1 MKTNKSNLAG
11 ILAAIVLSALL
22 AACSEDAGRP
32 SRSQAVADEPARV
45 RVERGIDALKTGL
58 AAGRVPAPGYFT
70 GLAAELAELSREER
84 SVVFEHVRVTFTSP
98 CLSTRNLSERGVQLE
113 GYLAVVRA
121 LAFAFDGRTGDR
133 EEVWDFLLRTL
144 ESVARE
150 RRMVGGAGFKADV
163 PPVGMFVP
171 TDMYLSRL
179 DGWISQAVRRGFE
192 RGPFV
197 AYYDGLDAER
207 RREWVRKLERL
218 AGRKVLIRS
227 PGASRR

>member
-1 MKTNKSNLAG
+1 MKTDKSNLAG
-11 ILAAIVLSALL
+11 IFAAIVLSALL

-45 RVERGIDALKTGL
+45 RVERGIDTLKMGL
-58 AAGRVPAPGYFT
+58 AAGRVPAPDCFT
-70 GLAAELAELSREER
+70 GLATELTELSREER
-84 SVVFEHVRVTFTSP
+84 SAVFKHVQTTFASP
-98 CLSTRNLSERGVQLE
+98 RLSTRNLSERGTQLE
-113 GYLAVVRA
+113 GYLAVVRS
-121 LAFAFDGRTGDR
+121 LAFAFDGGTEDR

-150 RRMVGGAGFKADV
+150 RRIVRGTDFKADV

-207 RREWVRKLERL
+207 RREWIQKLERA
-218 AGRKVLIRS
+218 AGRKVVIRS